1 MYEVKQY
8 VVGVLFS
15 SKFLSV
21 WWGKDKKISLRNKKI
36 FIVLMVNLFQVD
48 INFVIKNS

>member
-21 WWGKDKKISLRNKKI
+21 WWGKDKKFSLRNKK
-36 FIVLMVNLFQVD
+36 NLYCVD
-48 INFVIKNS
+48 GKSISSGH